1 MLCLPESSPCL
12 GDLEGGRTR
21 VPFLRG
27 LEELEGGEAAV
38 DDAGAR
44 MPVLDDRDGA
54 AEAGGVFEE
63 LIGGDGGRAAAA
75 DDQRVGHEA
84 SVVMTAALG
93 APEAARAVSSCASIR
108 TMRRARAP
116 SAAAS
121 PSRAATTRM
130 RSWSSPWA

>member
-12 GDLEGGRTR
+12 GDLEGGCTR

-75 DDQRVGHEA
+75 DDQRVVQETSA
-84 SVVMTAALG
+84 DETVAVG
-93 APEAARAVSSCASIR
+93 APAAVRA
-108 TMRRARAP
+108 M
-116 SAAAS
+116 
-121 PSRAATTRM
+121 
-130 RSWSSPWA
+130 